1 MVRINLRRMRQLMR
15 ETHKLLW
22 KLEKA
27 QAYATR
33 SSAPLSELPWG
44 RGNRSRVE
52 EGAIR
57 ISELR
62 EAYEE
67 ALDELGEMRS
77 KLDPMISGLKNA
89 DDRAVMRLRCI
100 KGFDPDDISEAVCL
114 TERMIYYILRR
125 SEDQIARMYPDKV
138 WPGR

>member
-57 ISELR
+57 ISELL

-67 ALDELGEMRS
+67 AFLEAREWYIYPIDEEKAKGKSTEELGKIASEWGS
-77 KLDPMISGLKNA
+77 DWF
-89 DDRAVMRLRCI
+89 I
-100 KGFDPDDISEAVCL
+100 KEYCGEVI
-114 TERMIYYILRR
+114 
-125 SEDQIARMYPDKV
+125 
-138 WPGR
+138 